1 MENPLIR
8 CLRDAPPSWTALRQA
23 EEVAEMHVGI
33 QNPHTSLDLIH
44 TLQTPPKIGGRLPGP
59 PP

>member
-1 MENPLIR
+1 MGNPLIW
-8 CLRDAPPSWTALRQA
+8 CLWDASPEVDCTETG

-33 QNPHTSLDLIH
+33 QNPHTSVDLIH
-44 TLQTPPKIGGRLPGP
+44 TLQTPAKIGGRLPGP